1 MKLSGRDARRLFDKP
16 DAAMPAALVYGA
28 DPMRVAAARNRL
40 VERLVGPGADAEMRL
55 VRMPGA
61 ELRRD
66 PAMLS
71 DALRAQGFFPGPRAV
86 VVEDAT
92 DSVTR
97 TIEAALSDWQPGDA
111 TLVVSAGALP
121 ARSSLR
127 KFFESHPKAAAAPV
141 YDDAPGRDEIEAMLA
156 EAGAPTLDAEAMR
169 DLLTLAAAVS
179 PGDLRQTIEKL
190 ALYKHGDTTPAT
202 AEDLAAVVPA
212 TIEAGVDELVHVVA
226 EGRQAEVAP
235 LLRKLWA
242 QGIQPVQVCI
252 AAERHFG
259 ALHRAA
265 GDPSGPERGIAAV
278 RPPVFG
284 PRRSRMVRQ
293 ASHWR
298 VERLEAALR
307 LLTET
312 DLTLRSGR
320 PLPQTAL
327 VERAMIRLAIM
338 ARGRQG

>member
-1 MKLSGRDARRLFDKP
+1 MKLSGRDARRLFEKP
-16 DAAMPAALVYGA
+16 DAAMPAVLVYGA

-40 VERLVGPGADAEMRL
+40 VERLVGPHADAEMRL
-55 VRMPGA
+55 ARIPA
-61 ELRRD
+61 ADLRRD
-66 PAMLS
+66 PAALQ
-71 DALRAQGFFPGPRAV
+71 DALRAQGFFPGARAV

-92 DSVTR
+92 DALTR
-97 TIEAALSDWQPGDA
+97 TVDAALSDWRPGDA
-111 TLVVSAGALP
+111 TLIVSAGALP

-127 KFFESHPKAAAAPV
+127 KLFEAHPKAAAAPV
-141 YDDAPGRDEIEAMLA
+141 YDDPPGRDEVEAMLA
-156 EAGAPTLDAEAMR
+156 EVGAPPLNAEAMR
-169 DLLTLAAAVS
+169 DLLALAAAVS

-190 ALYKHGDTTPAT
+190 ALYKLGGGSPAT
-202 AEDLAAVVPA
+202 AEDLAAVVPS
-212 TIEAGVDELVHVVA
+212 TTETGIDELVHAVA

-252 AAERHFG
+252 AAERHFA

-265 GDPSGPERGIAAV
+265 SDPSGPERGIAAV

-284 PRRSRMVRQ
+284 PRRNRMVRQ
-293 ASHWR
+293 AGRWR
-298 VERLEAALR
+298 PERLETALR

-320 PLPQTAL
+320 PLPMTAM

-338 ARGRQG
+338 ARGR